1 VRRCKGRARKSA
13 IERDRKKQ
21 LKTFETPL
29 YRVLVLSKRVS
40 VTEFIMFKNKLAAA
54 VAAYALLTFS
64 GALNAVE
71 LKLLRFG
78 PEGEEKPGLLD
89 AQGRIH
95 DLSAH
100 IDDIG
105 PETLSDAALEEIA
118 QIPLSELPLVGG
130 DPRIGVPVMG
140 AGKIIAIGFNYVN
153 HAAEMAVELPTE
165 PLVFMKA
172 TSALTGPFDSVIQ
185 PRNAH
190 KLDYESELVIV
201 IGRRAQYLSEED
213 VFDYI
218 AGYTV
223 GHDVSERA
231 FQRERGG
238 QFTKGKSADTFAPVG
253 PYLVTRDHV
262 DDVQNLSIW
271 SEVNGEMRQQGNTA
285 DMVFGVKEIV
295 SHLSQFMTLYPGDL
309 IFTGTPAG
317 VGDGMVPPSYLQPG
331 DVVRV
336 GVEGLDFQR
345 QVIAAPR

>member
-1 VRRCKGRARKSA
+1 MLR
-13 IERDRKKQ
+13 I
-21 LKTFETPL
+21 
-29 YRVLVLSKRVS
+29 
-40 VTEFIMFKNKLAAA
+40 KLAAA
-54 VAAYALLTFS
+54 LAVSMLLAFS

-71 LKLLRFG
+71 LKLLRYG
-78 PEGEEKPGLLD
+78 PLGEEKPGLLD
-89 AQGRIH
+89 AQGQIH

-100 IDDIG
+100 IDDLG
-105 PETLSDAALEEIA
+105 PASLSDAALEEIA
-118 QIPLSELPLVGG
+118 QIPLSELPVVEGN
-130 DPRIGVPVMG
+130 PRIGVPVTG
-140 AGKIIAIGFNYVN
+140 TGKIIAIGFNYVN

-172 TSALTGPFDSVIQ
+172 TSALTGPFDNVIQ
-185 PRNAH
+185 PRNAK
-190 KLDYESELVIV
+190 KLDYESELVVV
-201 IGRRAQYLSEED
+201 IGRRAQYLSEDE

-253 PYLVTRDHV
+253 PYLVTRDHIE
-262 DDVQNLSIW
+262 DVQNLSIW
-271 SEVNGEMRQQGNTA
+271 SEVNGEMRQQGNTT

-336 GVEGLDFQR
+336 GVEGLGSQR

>member
-1 VRRCKGRARKSA
+1 MLR
-13 IERDRKKQ
+13 I
-21 LKTFETPL
+21 
-29 YRVLVLSKRVS
+29 
-40 VTEFIMFKNKLAAA
+40 KLAAA
-54 VAAYALLTFS
+54 LAVSMLLAFS

-71 LKLLRFG
+71 LKLLRYG
-78 PEGEEKPGLLD
+78 PLGEEKPGLLD
-89 AQGRIH
+89 AQGQIH

-100 IDDIG
+100 VDDLG
-105 PETLSDAALEEIA
+105 PASLSDAALEEIA
-118 QIPLSELPLVGG
+118 QIPLSDLPVVEGN
-130 DPRIGVPVMG
+130 PRIGVPVTG
-140 AGKIIAIGFNYVN
+140 TGKIIAIGFNYVN

-172 TSALTGPFDSVIQ
+172 TSALTGPFDNVIQ
-185 PRNAH
+185 PRNAK
-190 KLDYESELVIV
+190 KLDYESELVVV
-201 IGRRAQYLSEED
+201 IGRRAQYLSEDE

-253 PYLVTRDHV
+253 PYLVTRDHIE
-262 DDVQNLSIW
+262 DVQNLSIW
-271 SEVNGEMRQQGNTA
+271 SEVNGEMRQQGNTT

-331 DVVRV
+331 HVVRV
-336 GVEGLDFQR
+336 GVEGLGSQR

>member
-1 VRRCKGRARKSA
+1 MS
-13 IERDRKKQ
+13 I
-21 LKTFETPL
+21 
-29 YRVLVLSKRVS
+29 
-40 VTEFIMFKNKLAAA
+40 KNLAA
-54 VAAYALLTFS
+54 VAATSVLLMFS
-64 GALNAVE
+64 GILSAAE
-71 LKLLRFG
+71 LKLLRYG
-78 PEGEEKPGLLD
+78 PAGEEKPGLID
-89 AQGRIH
+89 SQGRIR
-95 DLSAH
+95 DLSSH

-105 PETLSDAALEEIA
+105 PATLSDAALEQIA
-118 QIPLSELPLVGG
+118 QIPLAELPLVQGN
-130 DPRIGVPVMG
+130 PRIGVPVTG
-140 AGKIIAIGFNYVN
+140 TGKIIAIGFNYVN
-153 HAAEMAVELPTE
+153 HAAEMAVELPSE

-172 TSALTGPFDSVIQ
+172 TSALTGPFDNVIQ
-185 PRNAH
+185 PRNAL
-190 KLDYESELVIV
+190 KLDYESELVVV
-201 IGRRAQYLSEED
+201 IGRRAQYLTEEE

-253 PYLVTRDHV
+253 PYLVTRDHI

-271 SEVNGEMRQQGNTA
+271 SEVNGEMRQQGNTT

-317 VGDGMVPPSYLQPG
+317 VGDGMVPPQYLQPG

-345 QVIAAPR
+345 QVIVAPR

>member
-1 VRRCKGRARKSA
+1 MLR
-13 IERDRKKQ
+13 I
-21 LKTFETPL
+21 
-29 YRVLVLSKRVS
+29 
-40 VTEFIMFKNKLAAA
+40 KLAAA
-54 VAAYALLTFS
+54 LAASMLLAFS

-71 LKLLRFG
+71 LKLLRYG
-78 PEGEEKPGLLD
+78 PLGEEKPGLLD
-89 AQGRIH
+89 AQGQIH

-100 IDDIG
+100 VDDLG
-105 PETLSDAALEEIA
+105 PASLSDAALEEIA
-118 QIPLSELPLVGG
+118 QIPLSDLPVVEGN
-130 DPRIGVPVMG
+130 PRIGVPVTG
-140 AGKIIAIGFNYVN
+140 TGKIIAIGFNYVN

-172 TSALTGPFDSVIQ
+172 TSALTGPFDNVIQ
-185 PRNAH
+185 PRNAK
-190 KLDYESELVIV
+190 KLDYESELVVV
-201 IGRRAQYLSEED
+201 IGRRAQYLSEDE

-253 PYLVTRDHV
+253 PYLVTRDHIE
-262 DDVQNLSIW
+262 DVQNLSIW
-271 SEVNGEMRQQGNTA
+271 SEVNGEMRQQGSTT

-309 IFTGTPAG
+309 IFTGTPGG

>member
-1 VRRCKGRARKSA
+1 
-13 IERDRKKQ
+13 
-21 LKTFETPL
+21 
-29 YRVLVLSKRVS
+29 
-40 VTEFIMFKNKLAAA
+40 MFKNKLAAA

-190 KLDYESELVIV
+190 NLDYESELVIV